1 MNINTARVMTALL
14 TLAVGGLVCLG
25 EMHFLLAQRASVL
38 EDTVVGLTKDQI
50 VNMERFQ
57 ALETSVFGKTAKP

>member
-1 MNINTARVMTALL
+1 MNINTERVMTALL
-14 TLAVGGLVCLG
+14 TLAVGGLLCLG
-25 EMHFLLAQRASVL
+25 GLHVLLAQRASVL